1 MTAAAA
7 PTGDSPAGPH
17 VDLLTFGESM
27 VSLRSAGPLASGG
40 TLNMQVAGAE
50 SNVAI
55 GIARLGHSAG
65 WAGVVG
71 ADPHG
76 EFILKQLRGEG
87 IQLRHSVHPERS
99 TGVMFLEQRTADLSR
114 AFYYRAGSAGA
125 TISRSHVEAALDAGT
140 RILHLTGITA
150 ALSPEARDAVEYAA
164 ERAAAEG
171 IVVSLD
177 VNYRSKLWSR
187 GEAGAVLGPLA
198 RHATIVIA
206 SDDELDLIAP
216 SREGSTAPG
225 QAADA
230 AAEPAGGDEA
240 PADGEASAAARL
252 LAAGV
257 NQVVVK
263 RGAAGAAVHTAEGVI
278 EAPAIAVTCVDT
290 VGAGDAFTA
299 GYLSAMLDGDD
310 VTGRLKRG
318 ILAGAFAVSTRGD
331 WEGLPRRGE
340 LALLDAARG
349 STVR

>member
-1 MTAAAA
+1 M
-7 PTGDSPAGPH
+7 S
-17 VDLLTFGESM
+17 VRLLTFGESM
-27 VSLRSAGPLASGG
+27 VSLRSTAPLASGG

-55 GIARLGHSAG
+55 GVARLGHTAA
-65 WAGVVG
+65 WAGALG

-76 EFILKQLRGEG
+76 EFIVKELRGEG
-87 IQLRHSVHPERS
+87 VQLHHSIHPERS

-125 TISRSHVEAALDAGT
+125 TISRKQVAAALDCGA

-164 ERAAAEG
+164 ERAAADG
-171 IVVSLD
+171 VLVSLD

-187 GEAGAVLGPLA
+187 DQARAVLRPLA

-206 SDDELDLIAP
+206 SDDELDLVAP
-216 SREGSTAPG
+216 PRTGSGAPG
-225 QAADA
+225 AAVDEA
-230 AAEPAGGDEA
+230 AAAG
-240 PADGEASAAARL
+240 RL
-252 LAAGV
+252 LEAGV
-257 NQVVVK
+257 SEVVVK
-263 RGAAGAAVHTAEGVI
+263 RGAAGAAVYAAEGVI
-278 EAPAIAVTCVDT
+278 EAAAIPVTCVDT

-299 GYLSAMLDGDD
+299 GYLSALLDGEDIP
-310 VTGRLKRG
+310 GRLGRG
-318 ILAGAFAVSTRGD
+318 VLAGAFAVSTRGD
-331 WEGLPRRGE
+331 WEGLPRSEE

>member
-1 MTAAAA
+1 MT
-7 PTGDSPAGPH
+7 

-27 VSLRSAGPLASGG
+27 VSLRSAGPLVSGG
-40 TLNMQVAGAE
+40 SLDMQVAGAE

-55 GIARLGHSAG
+55 GVTRLGHTAA

-76 EFILKQLRGEG
+76 QFIVKQLRGEG
-87 IQLRHSVHPERS
+87 VQLHHHVHPERS

-114 AFYYRAGSAGA
+114 AFYYRAGSAGS
-125 TISRSHVEAALDAGT
+125 TISRSQVDAVLDAGA

-171 IVVSLD
+171 TVVSLD

-187 GEAGAVLGPLA
+187 DQAQAVLAPLA

-216 SREGSTAPG
+216 PPKGT
-225 QAADA
+225 A
-230 AAEPAGGDEA
+230 AASPHDEA
-240 PADGEASAAARL
+240 GAAARL
-252 LAAGV
+252 LGLGV
-257 NQVVVK
+257 SDVVVK
-263 RGAAGAAVHTAEGVI
+263 RGAAGAGVYTAEGHLD
-278 EAPAIAVTCVDT
+278 APAIAVTSVDT

-299 GYLSAMLDGDD
+299 GYLSALLDGEG
-310 VTGRLKRG
+310 VAGRLHRG
-318 ILAGAFAVSTRGD
+318 ILAGAFAASTRGD
-331 WEGLPRRGE
+331 WAGLPCADE
-340 LALLDAARG
+340 LSLLDAARG
-349 STVR
+349 STQR